1 MKLEEDID
9 AGEVASLVRAPL
21 TLAELSRRA
30 FRAFDEARSLVS
42 DVVVTPAVPILYFGD
57 VERFSRS
64 PFRVVTVGL
73 NPSLAEFP
81 SVDPFARFRSAEG
94 LQGLETAEDERRYLA
109 ALSGYFGDRPNH
121 DPYESWFRTFEGLL
135 DGMDASFRDF
145 RTNTALHTDICSP
158 VATSP
163 TWSGLARS
171 QRNALIDTGRALW
184 HDLIHL
190 LRPHVILVSVAKAHL
205 QTVNFPPRGD
215 WTELC
220 RIDRENP
227 YVINYRQMY
236 LDDGTTTTMVFGA
249 AAQTPFG
256 KISTEDKRMVG
267 AAVRGLL
274 RA

>member
-1 MKLEEDID
+1 M
-9 AGEVASLVRAPL
+9 GEVASLGSASS
-21 TLAELSRRA
+21 TLAELARRA
-30 FRAFDEARSLVS
+30 FRGFGEARTLVPE
-42 DVVVTPAVPILYFGD
+42 VVVTPAVPILFFGD
-57 VERFSRS
+57 VERYSRS

-81 SVDPFARFRSAEG
+81 SVDPFARFRAAEG
-94 LQGLETAEDERRYLA
+94 LQGLETAEDDRRYLA
-109 ALSGYFGDRPNH
+109 ALSGYFGERPNH

-135 DGMDASFRDF
+135 DGMDANFRGS

-171 QRNALIDTGRALW
+171 ERSALIDTGRALW
-184 HDLIHL
+184 HDLIRL
-190 LRPHVILVSVAKAHL
+190 LQPHVMLVSVAKAHL
-205 QTVNFPPRGD
+205 EAVDFPSIGD

-220 RIDRENP
+220 RVERENP
-227 YVINYRQMY
+227 YVIKYRQMY
-236 LDDGTTTTMVFGA
+236 LDDGVTTTVVFGA

-256 KISTEDKRMVG
+256 KISAKDKRVVG
-267 AAVRGLL
+267 AAVKALL